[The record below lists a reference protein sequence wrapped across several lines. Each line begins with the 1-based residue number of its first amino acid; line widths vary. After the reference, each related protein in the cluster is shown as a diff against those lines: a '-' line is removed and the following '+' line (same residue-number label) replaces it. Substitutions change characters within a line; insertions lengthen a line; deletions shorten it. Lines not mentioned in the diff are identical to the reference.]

1 MNHVSSTGTAAPGQP
16 AMPQQNRQWVLAD
29 RPVGREVRATDF
41 ALVTRPIPA
50 LREGE
55 ILVRSLYLS
64 VAPVMRQYMLQGGA
78 GEPPLQLGETMRGR
92 GVGVVVASRNARFAP
107 GDFVQG
113 KLGWQEHSI
122 SDGSPYHMMYRIGQ
136 RIAPLSTGIGVLGMT
151 GFTSYL
157 GLLHIG
163 QMQRGDRVLVSGAA
177 GGVGSSVAQIA
188 KHHGASR
195 VVGIAGG
202 AEKCRMLVERLGYDA
217 AIDHRSEDL
226 HARLGELLPEGFDV
240 MFDNVGGA
248 TLDTALLHLR
258 MDARV
263 VLCGRISEYL
273 GDEEQPYALRNY
285 QRLHKRYASLRG
297 FFIYRLEPLFAEAEA
312 AMAGMIRSGALTHAE
327 DVLEGL
333 ERMPEAL
340 IRLFTG
346 ANRGKQ
352 IVRIDPAAERYRE
365 DNPWAVSGVAATP
378 RQGPKTPA
386 DAADAT
392 GNPAR

>member
-1 MNHVSSTGTAAPGQP
+1 MSAVAH
-16 AMPQQNRQWVLAD
+16 NRQWVLAD
-29 RPVGREVRATDF
+29 RPVGREVRGTDF
-41 ALVTRPIPA
+41 DLVTRPIPA
-50 LREGE
+50 LRDGE
-55 ILVRSLYLS
+55 FLVRTLYLS

-78 GEPPLQLGETMRGR
+78 GERPLQLGETMRGR
-92 GVGVVVASRNARFAP
+92 GVGVVVDSRNPRFAP
-107 GDFVQG
+107 GGFVQG
-113 KLGWQEHSI
+113 KLGWQEHSV
-122 SDGSPYHMMYRIGQ
+122 SDGSPYYMMYRIRQ
-136 RIAPLSTGIGVLGMT
+136 RVAPLSTGIGVLGVT

-157 GLLHIG
+157 GLLHVG
-163 QMQRGDRVLVSGAA
+163 QLQRGDRVLVSGAA

-188 KHHGASR
+188 KHHGAGR

-217 AIDHRSEDL
+217 AIDRRSEDL
-226 HARLGELLPEGFDV
+226 HARLGELLPDGFDL
-240 MFDNVGGA
+240 MFDNVGGE
-248 TLDTALLHLR
+248 TLDAALLHLR

-273 GDEEQPYALRNY
+273 GDEERPYALRNY

-297 FFIYRLEPLFAEAEA
+297 FFIYRLESMFPQAEA
-312 AMAGMIRSGALTHAE
+312 AMAEMIRAGALTHAE

-352 IVRIDPAAERYRE
+352 LVRVDPEAERYRE
-365 DNPWAVSGVAATP
+365 VNPWAAGVVATP
-378 RQGPKTPA
+378 SPGSSPRTA
-386 DAADAT
+386 
-392 GNPAR
+392 